1 MTDCTQ
7 REVEFQGLAHR
18 RVVADFGGG
27 DISSDGGALLLRDT
41 EQLRGW
47 IRDLASCFTD
57 YRDPELIE
65 HTVAELL
72 AQRVF
77 GLALGYE
84 DLNDHDQLRVDPLL
98 AVVCGKSDP
107 MGAARRREA
116 DQGKAL
122 AGKSTLHRLEH
133 GQGAEDRYKKIVC
146 DVEKL
151 AELFVKKFI
160 SRRTTA
166 PAVLVLDLDATDDP
180 VHGEQEGRFFHG
192 YYDGY
197 CYLPLYIF
205 CGSELLCAKLRPANI
220 DASAGSLEQVER
232 IVQRLRGVWPEVRI
246 VLRADSGFARDDL
259 MSWCETHGVDFVF
272 GLSRNRRL
280 EQMLAPAMAAVQRWY
295 EITGAPA
302 RTYMELN
309 YQTLD
314 SWSRAR
320 RVVGKAEQLAQGANP
335 RFVVTSLDASA
346 HPAALLY
353 EEDYCGRGDMENRIK
368 EQQLDLFADRT
379 STATMKA
386 NQLRLWLSSVAYS
399 LLNDLRE
406 LGLKGTRLAVAQCG
420 TIRTRLMKI
429 GAAITVSVRRVWV
442 RLARSCPYQ
451 DVFTQAWKNLTALGV
466 GVT

>member
-41 EQLRGW
+41 EQVRGW

-133 GQGAEDRYKKIVC
+133 GRSAEDRYKKIVC

-232 IVQRLRGVWPEVRI
+232 IVQRLRGVWPDVRI

-280 EQMLAPAMAAVQRWY
+280 EQRLAPAMAAVQRGC
-295 EITGAPA
+295 EITGATAKRLPDSA
-302 RTYMELN
+302 SGFDLME
-309 YQTLD
+309 
-314 SWSRAR
+314 
-320 RVVGKAEQLAQGANP
+320 
-335 RFVVTSLDASA
+335 
-346 HPAALLY
+346 
-353 EEDYCGRGDMENRIK
+353 M
-368 EQQLDLFADRT
+368 
-379 STATMKA
+379 
-386 NQLRLWLSSVAYS
+386 
-399 LLNDLRE
+399 
-406 LGLKGTRLAVAQCG
+406 
-420 TIRTRLMKI
+420 
-429 GAAITVSVRRVWV
+429 
-442 RLARSCPYQ
+442 
-451 DVFTQAWKNLTALGV
+451 
-466 GVT
+466 